1 MWRWGLQW
9 ERPPPSCEAQWGPGC
24 EMGESLGGGGGRGR
38 EKEPECF
45 GRHWGGSLGTKGAM
59 GDPQRWGT

>member
-1 MWRWGLQW
+1 MG
-9 ERPPPSCEAQWGPGC
+9 AA
-24 EMGESLGGGGGRGR
+24 MGETPTHVRPNGGRGVKWGRAWGGGGR